1 MIDMT
6 FEKAEASLKIGD
18 AFGWKL
24 RAGSI
29 EHIST
34 LGYDDEKD
42 FLAYI
47 ANWKGGKW
55 SVSLGTGIHSMKI
68 PHWSIVGEY
77 TGTIVYYNGYVVTYY
92 DPNDIP
98 SYMNPKEES
107 DDYDWYYYDD
117 LLHQH
122 WDDDDCADEDYGL
135 DDHNEDYGWWR

>member
-1 MIDMT
+1 MIDI
-6 FEKAEASLKIGD
+6 FEESEASLKIGD

-24 RAGSI
+24 RAGPI

-68 PHWSIVGEY
+68 PHWSIVGDY
-77 TGTIVYYNGYVVTYY
+77 IGKIVYYNGYAVTYY

-98 SYMNPKEES
+98 SYMNPKEENDD
-107 DDYDWYYYDD
+107 DDYAHYYDD
-117 LLHQH
+117 DHLH

>member
-1 MIDMT
+1 MT

-42 FLAYI
+42 FFIYT
-47 ANWKGGKW
+47 ANWKGSKW
-55 SVSLGTGIHSMKI
+55 YKVPWTELSTMKI

-92 DPNDIP
+92 DPKHMP
-98 SYMNPKEES
+98 EYMKPQKKIH
-107 DDYDWYYYDD
+107 DDDWYYYDD
-117 LLHQH
+117 YYQH
-122 WDDDDCADEDYGL
+122 W
-135 DDHNEDYGWWR
+135 

>member
-6 FEKAEASLKIGD
+6 FERAEASLKIGD

-42 FLAYI
+42 FFIYT
-47 ANWKGGKW
+47 ANWKGSKW
-55 SVSLGTGIHSMKI
+55 YKVPWTELSTMKI

-92 DPNDIP
+92 DPKHMP
-98 SYMNPKEES
+98 EYMKPQKKIHD
-107 DDYDWYYYDD
+107 DDYAHYYDD
-117 LLHQH
+117 DHLH